1 MKGRGGEFWPRE
13 PTASLH
19 CLCIILSVND
29 IVWELFCAFNLC
41 KCTFYQAFCICMLCS
56 YIACAFFDGALL
68 HAFGVHASATLCCI
82 ILGC

>member
-1 MKGRGGEFWPRE
+1 
-13 PTASLH
+13 
-19 CLCIILSVND
+19 
-29 IVWELFCAFNLC
+29 
-41 KCTFYQAFCICMLCS
+41 MLCS